1 MGLRIYGKWS
11 VRMAAEHYGWLLALV
26 AVAVALL
33 TVYSKAPAEIGLP
46 LPVNERIV
54 PASGVEGFPVAI
66 FCEDPLTRVYFSL
79 SPHAGTTNELERIKD
94 GVTETVT
101 ILFAE
106 DGRVMPGTH
115 YYDTTVGQRS
125 EPAIANKA
133 AVDCIEKKREPRS
146 PR

>member
-1 MGLRIYGKWS
+1 MGLRLYGKWS
-11 VRMAAEHYGWLLALV
+11 VLMAAEHYGWLLAL
-26 AVAVALL
+26 ATTLLAVALL
-33 TVYSKAPAEIGLP
+33 YAKAPAVVNLP
-46 LPVNERIV
+46 LPVTEKIV
-54 PASGVEGFPVAI
+54 PASGVEGFPVAV
-66 FCEDPLTRVYFSL
+66 FCEDPLTRVYVSL
-79 SPHAGTTNELERIKD
+79 SPHAGTTHELERIKD

-115 YYDTTVGQRS
+115 YYDTTAGQRS

-133 AVDCIEKKREPRS
+133 AVDCIEKKREPQP